1 VLRRRLTIVIGLVLI
16 VGLGILAWPQAIG
29 LQRTAI
35 IANVIAFRGAEIVA
49 ALIVVL
55 LLVVLNLIAPK
66 ARRRIGAAALLFV
79 LFAIGLGGLMLSRGI
94 GSPGLPAAETNDITI
109 LSWNTRGDAVPASEI
124 ASLAASS
131 KADVIALPGTT
142 KATAQQV
149 ATTLRGEGITM
160 QVFSISQSSIAR
172 ARSTSLLVS
181 STLGAY
187 KLVTRYGDTE
197 EVPSVVAEPS
207 GGQNAPVLLAVH
219 TLAPRPGD
227 EGVWRKDL
235 NWVAARCVGSNVVM
249 AGDFNAT
256 ADHLAG
262 LGTKSG
268 ALVGACDDAAL
279 ASGNGAVGT
288 WPTSLPALVGAPIDH
303 VMATTNWTTSGF
315 QVLQNEDGAGSDHRP
330 VLARLSPAG

>member
-1 VLRRRLTIVIGLVLI
+1 MLRRFVTFLIAIAVIAVLG
-16 VGLGILAWPQAIG
+16 VLAWPQGLG
-29 LQRTAI
+29 LQRTEL
-35 IANVIAFRGAEIVA
+35 IANIVAFRGAEIFGAVV
-49 ALIVVL
+49 VVL
-55 LLVVLNLIAPK
+55 LLVVASLLLPR
-66 ARRRIGAAALLFV
+66 ARRRIGALAGLFV
-79 LFAIGLGGLMLSRGI
+79 LFGLAIGVLMLSRGI

-124 ASLAASS
+124 ARVALSNR
-131 KADVIALPGTT
+131 ADVVALPGTT
-142 KATAQQV
+142 KATAQ
-149 ATTLRGEGITM
+149 AAAAALRADGVRM
-160 QVFSISQSSIAR
+160 QVLSISQSSIAR

-187 KLVTRYGDTE
+187 RLVTRYGDTE
-197 EVPSVVAEPS
+197 EVPTIVAEPS
-207 GGQNAPVLLAVH
+207 GGQNAPVLVAVH

-227 EGVWRKDL
+227 ETVWRTDL

-262 LGTKSG
+262 LGSGSG
-268 ALVGACDDAAL
+268 ALVGACRDSAL

-303 VMATTNWTTSGF
+303 VMATPNWTTSGF